1 MTIIN
6 LGCPPASNRL
16 WIGYAR
22 ENEARDIKFDF
33 TALAEAFGDGELT
46 ILFQR
51 PTELLPY
58 PITPTVSGNVATWLP
73 TDVDT
78 AIAGEGQAQISYA
91 VDDVVVKTIIF
102 AVTVSNSLGT
112 EVDPPQPYE
121 TWLEEMEATADRA
134 EAAAAHADEVLAS
147 IPPDYSALA
156 DQVATLLA
164 TRMMLLE

>member
-1 MTIIN
+1 M
-6 LGCPPASNRL
+6 
-16 WIGYAR
+16 
-22 ENEARDIKFDF
+22 
-33 TALAEAFGDGELT
+33 
-46 ILFQR
+46 
-51 PTELLPY
+51 
-58 PITPTVSGNVATWLP
+58 ATWLP

-134 EAAAAHADEVLAS
+134 EAAANRAQEILDS
-147 IPPDYSALA
+147 IPPDYSTLA